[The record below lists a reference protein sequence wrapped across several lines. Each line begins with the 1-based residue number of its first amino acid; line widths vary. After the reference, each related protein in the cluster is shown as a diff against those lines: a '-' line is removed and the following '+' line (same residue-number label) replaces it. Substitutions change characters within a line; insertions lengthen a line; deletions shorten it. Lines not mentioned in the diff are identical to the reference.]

1 MSGIVLPR
9 VKAHARVLVVEDE
22 PDSAQLFSA
31 LMESEGHA
39 AVRAASGEEAMD
51 LLAGDGD
58 FDLVLLDLVL
68 PGLSGWDVLEHIKQD
83 GKLRYVPVVVLSAL
97 DDKSIILK
105 ALDLGAEDFLTKPV
119 DVERML
125 SRVRVMLRIRSLYED
140 LINERSGRQQAQRS
154 LEMRR
159 YLSQVMGGS
168 AQVQSLADV
177 LENVVDTDTTVLLEG
192 ESGTGKGL
200 LAETVHRFSQRG
212 KNPLVV
218 VNCSAYP
225 ETLLSSELFGH
236 EKGAFTGAIRRKA
249 GRFELA
255 NGGTIFLDEIA
266 EISPLTQLAL
276 LRVIQDRQFERVGGE
291 KTLTVDVRVVAAT
304 NKPLA
309 DMVAKGHFREDLFYR
324 LNVVRLEVPSLRQRP
339 EDIPFLAHAFLAAQA
354 ERLGKAIYGFE
365 RQALARLMGYSWP
378 GNVRELKN
386 VVEHAALMCRGEVV
400 SLGNLPSR
408 LSGQE
413 GDAGQAA
420 PQPVGRLWDQE
431 REMIASTLERVNWNK
446 YRAAQVLGIA
456 RSTLYG
462 KIKKYGIKEPGVSGE
477 ESQRPEIEA

>member
-1 MSGIVLPR
+1 
-9 VKAHARVLVVEDE
+9 VLVVEDE
-22 PDSAQLFSA
+22 PDSATLFST

-39 AVRAASGEEAMD
+39 AVKAQSGEEAMD

-68 PGLSGWDVLEHIKQD
+68 PGLSGWEVLERIKQD

-97 DDKSIILK
+97 DDKPTILK
-105 ALDLGAEDFLTKPV
+105 ALELGAEDFLTKPV

-140 LINERSGRQQAQRS
+140 LIHERSGRQQAQRS

-159 YLSQVMGGS
+159 YLTQVMGGS
-168 AQVQSLADV
+168 SQVQNLADI

-200 LAETVHRFSQRG
+200 LAEAVHRFSSRSKG
-212 KNPLVV
+212 PMVV

-225 ETLLSSELFGH
+225 ETLLASELFGH
-236 EKGAFTGAIRRKA
+236 EKGAFTGAIRRKP

-255 NGGTIFLDEIA
+255 DGGTIFLDEIA
-266 EISPLTQLAL
+266 DISPLTQLAL

-291 KTLTVDVRVVAAT
+291 KTLTVNVRVLAAT
-304 NKPLA
+304 NKSLSE
-309 DMVAKGHFREDLFYR
+309 MVAKGLFREDLFYR

-339 EDIPFLAHAFLAAQA
+339 EDIPFLAHTFLSAQA
-354 ERLGKAIYGFE
+354 EKLGKTLFGFE

-378 GNVRELKN
+378 GNVRELRN
-386 VVEHAALMCRGEVV
+386 VVEHAALMCREDVV
-400 SLGNLPSR
+400 SLANLPPR
-408 LSGQE
+408 L
-413 GDAGQAA
+413 AGEPDGAGGGVA
-420 PQPVGRLWDQE
+420 KPVGRLWDQE
-431 REMIASTLERVNWNK
+431 REIIAQTLERVHWNK

-462 KIKKYGIKEPGVSGE
+462 KIKKYGLTKPAGSGE
-477 ESQRPEIEA
+477 EGTAGETGD

>member
-1 MSGIVLPR
+1 MSSVPLPR
-9 VKAHARVLVVEDE
+9 IKPHARVLVVEDE
-22 PDSAQLFSA
+22 PDSATLFSA

-39 AVRAASGEEAMD
+39 AVVAASGEAALD
-51 LLAGDGD
+51 HLSDDGD

-68 PGLSGWDVLEHIKQD
+68 PGLSGWEVLKYIKQD

-97 DDKSIILK
+97 NDKDTTLK
-105 ALDLGAEDFLTKPV
+105 ALELGAEDFLTKPV

-125 SRVRVMLRIRSLYED
+125 ARVRVMLRIRSLYED
-140 LINERSGRQQAQRS
+140 LAHERSGRQQAQRS

-168 AQVQSLADV
+168 SQVQSLADV

-200 LAETVHRFSQRG
+200 LAETVHRFSRRHDG
-212 KNPLVV
+212 PLVV

-249 GRFELA
+249 GRFELSE
-255 NGGTIFLDEIA
+255 GGTIFLDEIA

-309 DMVAKGHFREDLFYR
+309 EMVAKGHFREDLFYR

-339 EDIPFLAHAFLAAQA
+339 EDIPFLAHAFLSSQA
-354 ERLGKAIYGFE
+354 ERLGKNIFGFE
-365 RQALARLMGYSWP
+365 REALARLMGYSWP
-378 GNVRELKN
+378 GNVRELRN
-386 VVEHAALMCRGEVV
+386 VVEHAALMCRDDVV
-400 SLGNLPSR
+400 SLANLPPR
-408 LSGQE
+408 LAE
-413 GDAGQAA
+413 GDAPAGQAA
-420 PQPVGRLWDQE
+420 SRQVGRLWDQE
-431 REMIASTLERVNWNK
+431 KEMIASTLERVGWNK

-462 KIKKYGIKEPGVSGE
+462 KIKRYGLVEPPASGE
-477 ESQRPEIEA
+477 GEAGASEA